1 MIAKFKIDKEEK
13 KRLIAFIEEFQGTKA
28 KYNKVPECSYD
39 IGPYT
44 LDRTAALI
52 WSEHVNAE
60 LMLERIAQAGFEF
73 EVTQVDKPKR
83 VKRELIM
90 PPAPNDP
97 VIEGITISLPREI
110 FNDEALDNLS
120 RIIASK
126 GALMKRAFE
135 CDDLGIIID
144 DEKITFPWFKF
155 GSSRAV
161 QAYTEFVEKIG
172 DMAINQKRITAKEK
186 EIINEKYEFRC
197 FLLRLGFIGEE
208 YKETRK
214 VLLSNLSGSAAFR
227 EGGKA

>member
-1 MIAKFKIDKEEK
+1 MIAKFNINKEEK
-13 KRLIAFIEEFQGTKA
+13 KRLIAFIEEFLGTKA
-28 KYNKVPECSYD
+28 KYNRVPECSYD
-39 IGPYT
+39 IGAYT

-52 WSEHVNAE
+52 WSEHVDAE
-60 LMLERIAQAGFEF
+60 LMLERIAEVGFEF
-73 EVTQVDKPKR
+73 EVVQVDKPKR

-90 PPAPNDP
+90 PEAPKEP
-97 VIEGITISLPREI
+97 VIEGITISLPREQ

-126 GALMKRAFE
+126 GTLMKRAFE

-155 GSSRAV
+155 SSSRSV

-172 DMAINQKRITAKEK
+172 NMAITQKRVSAKEK

-197 FLLRLGFIGEE
+197 FLLRLGFIGDE

-214 VLLSNLSGSAAFR
+214 VLLSNLSGSAAFKA
-227 EGGKA
+227 GGKS